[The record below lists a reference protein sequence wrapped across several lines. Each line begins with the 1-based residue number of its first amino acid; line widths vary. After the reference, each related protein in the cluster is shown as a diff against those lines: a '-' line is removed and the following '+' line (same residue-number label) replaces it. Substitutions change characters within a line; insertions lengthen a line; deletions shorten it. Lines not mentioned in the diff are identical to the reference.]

1 PCRRGDRARP
11 FGPRAEPFDGDFDAI
26 ICAILA
32 GLGSA
37 DWDAVEARWN
47 LRRYAA
53 LMRHWSREGPPTYI
67 AAAAWLGLRR
77 ERRAGGDAV
86 SGEDLLNILSTFPGG
101 QARPPHRSS
110 Q

>member
-1 PCRRGDRARP
+1 
-11 FGPRAEPFDGDFDAI
+11 
-26 ICAILA
+26 
-32 GLGSA
+32 
-37 DWDAVEARWN
+37 
-47 LRRYAA
+47 
-53 LMRHWSREGPPTYI
+53 MRHWSREGPPTYI